1 MKKIIIT
8 TLAVMAVFTGCKKD
22 KVSES
27 MGTGMLS
34 LELLGDGNLSYGD
47 VILKSEENIAELD
60 VNTFSIVID
69 GLEGKYH
76 NEWATY
82 AEMPPVLEL
91 SSGKYTITATS
102 PKSGDSKWGEPVYSG
117 SSDFTISVGATS
129 TVEVVCGISN
139 VKVSINLT
147 DAFLAEIVDFEITVE
162 EQKENGKTLIWTN
175 DDITAGQS
183 AYFDVSPLQIYV
195 TGKRW
200 DDTPDNPSVANT
212 TARISDVQAA
222 KHYILNLNAIT
233 SGNGNVTLE
242 IDPSLDDQ
250 TENIDIPGLIETPVE
265 GGDDP
270 ADPDPE
276 DPETPAISIEWP
288 SNPNFDRTQIVE
300 GMNVNLSIK
309 APAGISTFV
318 VSVDSPALNNVIPTM
333 TTDGSRNMDMI
344 NDTKLIP
351 YMSEFGLPTGDA
363 LKGQTSVDF
372 PLSGLLPF
380 ILGLP
385 NNIGDHNFTLSVT
398 DASGNSFSQTLTF
411 YVE

>member
-200 DDTPDNPSVANT
+200 DDTPDNPS
-212 TARISDVQAA
+212 Q
-222 KHYILNLNAIT
+222 
-233 SGNGNVTLE
+233 
-242 IDPSLDDQ
+242 PS
-250 TENIDIPGLIETPVE
+250 II
-265 GGDDP
+265 
-270 ADPDPE
+270 
-276 DPETPAISIEWP
+276 
-288 SNPNFDRTQIVE
+288 
-300 GMNVNLSIK
+300 
-309 APAGISTFV
+309 
-318 VSVDSPALNNVIPTM
+318 
-333 TTDGSRNMDMI
+333 
-344 NDTKLIP
+344 
-351 YMSEFGLPTGDA
+351 Y
-363 LKGQTSVDF
+363 
-372 PLSGLLPF
+372 
-380 ILGLP
+380 
-385 NNIGDHNFTLSVT
+385 
-398 DASGNSFSQTLTF
+398 
-411 YVE
+411 